1 VKKRDKARGAARGP
15 ARALRGEFFIRYK
28 KPKAW
33 GEGPAG
39 RGVNFCIFKMNKDH
53 TETHLCLLRLPYIL
67 KGRG

>member
-15 ARALRGEFFIRYK
+15 ARALRREFFIRYK

-39 RGVNFCIFKMNKDH
+39 RGLIFVF
-53 TETHLCLLRLPYIL
+53 L
-67 KGRG
+67 K